1 MQCDGLRIKGNQ
13 GLRGKEGDG
22 SWIKQG
28 KLAGTIPQEPGKVT
42 LKQKLSYFPFPNFIN
57 ESKGKALPLSI
68 NSVSLSSVLLQ
79 QGDKIQVSLFTSGGK
94 TLQLYSCTTEGD
106 LLGANIHQR

>member
-42 LKQKLSYFPFPNFIN
+42 LKQKLSYFPLPSFIN
-57 ESKGKALPLSI
+57 ESKGKALPLS
-68 NSVSLSSVLLQ
+68 VSFSCVLLQ

-94 TLQLYSCTTEGD
+94 TLQLYS
-106 LLGANIHQR
+106 